1 MHIEFLIEDNSGKEM
16 LKRLIPKI
24 LSAEH
29 SYLIHGYKGVGG
41 KIPAGC
47 KNDPKVAKNRI
58 LLDNLPRLLSGYGK
72 TFHSAGKDYQG
83 AVIVIC
89 DLDRRDKNSF
99 EAELNNLLQK
109 CTHKPNTKFCLAIEE
124 GEAWFLGDQDA
135 IFKAY
140 PHYKRNI
147 VQKYEQDSICGTWET
162 LADALYPGGH
172 SALSNKGYQAVGKE
186 KEEWAKRI
194 TPCMNVDNNKSPSFC
209 HFRNTVRN
217 LTQ

>member
-72 TFHSAGKDYQG
+72 TFHSAGKDFQG

-209 HFRNTVRN
+209 HFRDTVRN